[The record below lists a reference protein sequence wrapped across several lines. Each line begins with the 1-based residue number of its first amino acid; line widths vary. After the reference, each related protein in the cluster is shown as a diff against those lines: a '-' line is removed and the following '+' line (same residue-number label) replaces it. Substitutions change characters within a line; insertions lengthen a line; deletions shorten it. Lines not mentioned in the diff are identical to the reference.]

1 MDTILEVIK
10 ASGTQA
16 VHPGYGFLSENS
28 VFQKLLQDNKVKFI
42 GPSTHSI

>member
-10 ASGTQA
+10 ASSSQA

-28 VFQKLLQDNKVKFI
+28 KF
-42 GPSTHSI
+42 